1 MDQMSKKIDRRIV
14 KTKKA
19 IRNAFLELLA
29 QKDINEITIKDIAD
43 TADINRKTFYNYYSG
58 VHQVVDEIENEMVI
72 MLNKVMGEIDLKR
85 DLIDPYQIFIK
96 LAAAIND
103 DLDFFR
109 HLMQIDNNSN
119 LIVKTTAALKEKAH
133 ASLLSQTTFDIETLD
148 IIMEY
153 TFSGMLA
160 VYRSWVHS
168 DQKNSIEEL
177 AKLVSRL
184 AASGLNGVLEGDKM
198 I

>member
-1 MDQMSKKIDRRIV
+1 MDQMSKKVDRRVV

-19 IRNAFLELLA
+19 IRNAFLELLT

-58 VHQVVDEIENEMVI
+58 VHQVVDEIENELVLT
-72 MLNKVMGEIDLKR
+72 LNKIMGEIDLKR
-85 DLIDPYQIFIK
+85 DLVDPYKVFTK
-96 LAAAIND
+96 LTAAIND

-109 HLMQIDNNSN
+109 HLMWIDNNSN
-119 LIVKTTAALKEKAH
+119 LIAKTTASLKEKVH
-133 ASLLSQTTFDIETLD
+133 ASLLPQTTLDLETLD

-168 DQKNSIEEL
+168 SQKNSIDEL

-184 AASGLNGVLEGDKM
+184 AASGLNGVLEGDK
-198 I
+198 II